1 MLHEFHDMHSELF
14 ITSEHGMQSLHD
26 QSPRENFRS
35 RVGDPHGSSSNFR
48 EQDPKQ
54 EQAPGISR
62 AAAGRSPHTSSYANP
77 DGDVHLLAS
86 QVGRVEHCLEV
97 LLNSYVAHTDSCFF
111 LLSFLVQAGAS
122 AGNGKIDD
130 YGGPQPMAAYE
141 FEQAAYDAYQN
152 FHLESEGRLGG
163 GESRPIAGSPQQTQQ
178 APNAQHFIP
187 QVRNITRAV
196 FSVL

>member
-35 RVGDPHGSSSNFR
+35 HVGDPHGSSSNSR
-48 EQDPKQ
+48 EHEPKQ

-86 QVGRVEHCLEV
+86 QVGRAE
-97 LLNSYVAHTDSCFF
+97 
-111 LLSFLVQAGAS
+111 
-122 AGNGKIDD
+122 IDD

-152 FHLESEGRLGG
+152 FHLESEGRRLGG

>member
-1 MLHEFHDMHSELF
+1 M
-14 ITSEHGMQSLHD
+14 
-26 QSPRENFRS
+26 
-35 RVGDPHGSSSNFR
+35 
-48 EQDPKQ
+48 
-54 EQAPGISR
+54 
-62 AAAGRSPHTSSYANP
+62 
-77 DGDVHLLAS
+77 
-86 QVGRVEHCLEV
+86 
-97 LLNSYVAHTDSCFF
+97 LLNSYVAHTDSCIF

-163 GESRPIAGSPQQTQQ
+163 GESRPIAGSPLV
-178 APNAQHFIP
+178 P
-187 QVRNITRAV
+187 QVRNTTRAV